1 MRPGHFCRLTALSAA
16 LACAALASTRA
27 QAVTMNA
34 SLLLGG
40 SLLSGTA
47 TQSASSSAPML
58 GANLTVDLGT
68 YVELGLFYNH
78 DFLTYADSSSGSLR
92 FYGLLLRVGLLGDG
106 SNLYAD
112 TEIGA
117 SQRTGGPFNSDLGV
131 GLGAGIG
138 YRLWLL
144 PYLDLSPRLGVRILP
159 EPYQGTGFSSNT
171 LDGGLLL
178 TFEF

>member
-1 MRPGHFCRLTALSAA
+1 MKFGALTTFAVFCAMACLGSA
-16 LACAALASTRA
+16 SA
-27 QAVTMNA
+27 QALTMNA

-40 SLLSGTA
+40 SLLSGAA
-47 TQSASSSAPML
+47 TNNASSSAPMF

-68 YVELGLFYNH
+68 YVEMGLFYDQ
-78 DFLTYADSSSGSLR
+78 DFLSYSDSSSGSLR

-117 SQRTGGPFNSDLGV
+117 SQRTGGPFTSDHGL

-138 YRLWLL
+138 YRFWLL
-144 PYLDLSPRLGVRILP
+144 PYLDLSPRIGVRILP
-159 EPYQGTGFSSNT
+159 EPYQGGDFSSNL
-171 LDGGLLL
+171 LDGSLLL